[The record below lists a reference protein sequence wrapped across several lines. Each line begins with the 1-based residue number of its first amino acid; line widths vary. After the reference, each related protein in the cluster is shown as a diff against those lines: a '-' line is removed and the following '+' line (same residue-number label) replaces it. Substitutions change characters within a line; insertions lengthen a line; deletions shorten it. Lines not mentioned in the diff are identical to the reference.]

1 MDCIL
6 WDFIWF
12 ITARLLS
19 PAFVSYKKAPDR
31 ISPAPLIEKEPG
43 DDLPYR
49 DSIHKVFYIHY
60 QENADVRFPAEP
72 YQGDAADGHFPLRNV
87 QGVLYRV

>member
-12 ITARLLS
+12 IIARLLS
-19 PAFVSYKKAPDR
+19 PAFVSYKKVPDH
-31 ISPAPLIEKEPG
+31 ISLALPIKKEPG

-49 DSIHKVFYIHY
+49 GSILKVFSIHY